1 MAVREIPEL
10 KKDISKLKKQT
21 GTAVLVHNYIDP
33 DIQDVADCCGDCMEL
48 AAAARELS
56 QERIVVCGVHFVA
69 ETVALL
75 CPDKEIILAHSQSR
89 CPMSN
94 QIYPGR
100 IRMYRED
107 NPDVCVVAGLNA
119 SAALKAECDFCVAQD
134 NALDVIRA
142 SGASQVLF
150 ASDCNLG
157 EYLSENL
164 PDVEFTLWNCRC
176 PMLSS
181 VCVQD
186 VELARQKWPSAVIAA
201 NMNCS
206 REIRQL
212 ADMVGSTAD
221 IVRYCEAV
229 DWDVIIADEA
239 SVCRALSRRLPERGF
254 HQLAP
259 SKFICSNMQIN
270 TLERLEK
277 AILGEFG
284 QRVEPEPACRAG
296 ALAAIERMLELSR
309 HEQ

>member
-1 MAVREIPEL
+1 MAVREISEL
-10 KKDISKLKKQT
+10 KEDILRLKEKT

-33 DIQDVADCCGDCMEL
+33 DIQDIADCCGDCMEL
-48 AAAARELS
+48 AEAARILPNH
-56 QERIVVCGVHFVA
+56 RIVLCGVHFAA
-69 ETVALL
+69 EVIALL
-75 CPDKEIILAHSQSR
+75 CPEKEIILAHSQSR

-100 IRMYRED
+100 IKMFRED

-119 SAALKAECDFCVAQD
+119 SAALKAECDFCIAQD
-134 NALDVIRA
+134 NALDVLRA
-142 SGASQVLF
+142 SGASKVLF

-164 PDVEFTLWNCRC
+164 PDIDFTLWNCCC

-186 VELARQKWPSAVIAA
+186 VELARQKWPNAVLAA
-201 NMNCS
+201 NMNC
-206 REIRQL
+206 RRDIRQL

-221 IVRYCEAV
+221 IIRYCEAV
-229 DWDVIIADEA
+229 EWDVIIADEA
-239 SVCRALSRRLPERGF
+239 SVCKSLSRRYPERGF
-254 HQLAP
+254 YQLAP

-284 QRVEPEPACRAG
+284 QRVEPEPRSRAG
-296 ALAAIERMLELSR
+296 ALAAVERMLELAT
-309 HEQ
+309 HES